1 MTLEQTPLVDLRQ
14 ILMLLHSLIVLL
26 LMAFLANLLVNQ
38 VLNLVKDR
46 WLDNRCDQINVG

>member
-1 MTLEQTPLVDLRQ
+1 MTLEQTPLVDFRQ